1 MKVIKGF
8 ISTILALIVIPLI
21 MAFIVYLSASA
32 IVSKKNVEKLV
43 KEINI
48 SNFLVDED
56 GNYNELGNDIKD
68 ELVKNGLPSEVVD
81 EFVNSKEISD
91 FFSKY
96 AGEFADFIINDK
108 EIEQPTAED
117 ISKLINENIDSIV
130 AELKEKKVEGYEELT
145 DENIELFKS
154 HVDEVSKEIENNL
167 PDIEEALED
176 SEAREAFKI
185 IRFIFSNVVYM
196 IIFGVI
202 AIFLILIA
210 LLNLKKY
217 GFLIWYGA
225 IFIISSLPFVVICK
239 FVRLVETEIDSKGVI
254 DIINHVFNKLNM
266 YSFGFLITGIILIAI
281 ACILRASDRINNQ
294 E

>member
-1 MKVIKGF
+1 M
-8 ISTILALIVIPLI
+8 
-21 MAFIVYLSASA
+21 
-32 IVSKKNVEKLV
+32 
-43 KEINI
+43 
-48 SNFLVDED
+48 
-56 GNYNELGNDIKD
+56 
-68 ELVKNGLPSEVVD
+68 
-81 EFVNSKEISD
+81 
-91 FFSKY
+91 
-96 AGEFADFIINDK
+96 
-108 EIEQPTAED
+108 
-117 ISKLINENIDSIV
+117 
-130 AELKEKKVEGYEELT
+130 KKV
-145 DENIELFKS
+145 
-154 HVDEVSKEIENNL
+154 
-167 PDIEEALED
+167 
-176 SEAREAFKI
+176 
-185 IRFIFSNVVYM
+185 
-196 IIFGVI
+196 IFGVI

>member
-8 ISTILALIVIPLI
+8 ISTILAIIVIPLI

-56 GNYNELGNDIKD
+56 GNYNELGEDIKE

-91 FFSKY
+91 YFSKY

-185 IRFIFSNVVYM
+185 VRFVFSNVVYM
-196 IIFGVI
+196 IILGVI
-202 AIFLILIA
+202 AMFLLLIA
-210 LLNLKKY
+210 LLNIKRY
-217 GFLIWYGA
+217 GFLIWYGV
-225 IFIISSLPFVVICK
+225 IFVLSSIPFITICQ
-239 FVRLVETEIDSKGVI
+239 FIRVAETDIDSKGVV
-254 DIINHVFNKLNM
+254 DIINYVFNKINM
-266 YSFGFLITGIILIAI
+266 YSVGFFIIGIVSIALSIILRTIDKQNAG
-281 ACILRASDRINNQ
+281 

>member
-1 MKVIKGF
+1 MKVVKGI
-8 ISTILALIVIPLI
+8 ISTILAIIVIPI
-21 MAFIVYLSASA
+21 VMAFIVYLSASA
-32 IVSKKNVEKLV
+32 ILTKNNIEKLV
-43 KEINI
+43 KDINI

-96 AGEFADFIINDK
+96 AGEFTDFIINDK
-108 EIEQPTAED
+108 EIEQLTAED

-130 AELKEKKVEGYEELT
+130 AELKEKKIEGYEELT

-154 HVDEVSKEIENNL
+154 HVDEISKEIEKNL

-196 IIFGVI
+196 IILSVI
-202 AIFLILIA
+202 AVFLILIT
-210 LLNLKKY
+210 LLNLKRY
-217 GFLIWYGA
+217 GFLIWYGV
-225 IFIISSLPFVVICK
+225 IFIFASLPFITICR
-239 FVRLVETEIDSKGVI
+239 FVRLVETDIDSKGVI
-254 DIINHVFNKLNM
+254 DIVNHIFDKLNM
-266 YSFGFLITGIILIAI
+266 YSIGFFMIGVVCMILAIIL
-281 ACILRASDRINNQ
+281 RRNNKQ
-294 E
+294 IISE